1 MRVPP
6 SDDAMVLGE
15 IGGAHGRATR
25 REILWRS
32 TNQEVLHA
40 ERARDKVGC
49 VIQTADTHGALLAA
63 HDDHFP
69 PHSAHYRIAALRQL
83 EQENT
88 SEAGAVAATHTELD
102 QANSRYQ
109 GGAAVH
115 LEVVV
120 AENAYLAAQLSAVD
134 IQV

>member
-1 MRVPP
+1 M
-6 SDDAMVLGE
+6 M
-15 IGGAHGRATR
+15 I
-25 REILWRS
+25 I
-32 TNQEVLHA
+32 
-40 ERARDKVGC
+40 
-49 VIQTADTHGALLAA
+49 
-63 HDDHFP
+63 FP
-69 PHSAHYRIAALRQL
+69 PHSAHSRIAALREL

-88 SEAGAVAATHTELD
+88 SEAAAVAATHTQLD